1 MKDLIKRY
9 LKLKI
14 ECKTSERKQLKR
26 IDDVTK
32 QLYEIVA
39 DLKLLVDEYKDESY
53 KTKFHNEHK
62 KRKELEKES
71 KEIIEEFTNAIK
83 ELEKENRKLKKEN
96 K

>member
-1 MKDLIKRY
+1 MKELIKKY

-26 IDDVTK
+26 LDDVTK

-39 DLKLLVDEYKDESY
+39 GMNVLVEEFKDESY
-53 KTKFHNEHK
+53 KTKFKEEHK
-62 KRKELEKES
+62 KFKDYEKEC
-71 KEIIEEFTNAIK
+71 KQIIDELTN
-83 ELEKENRKLKKEN
+83 ENKFLKKTGD